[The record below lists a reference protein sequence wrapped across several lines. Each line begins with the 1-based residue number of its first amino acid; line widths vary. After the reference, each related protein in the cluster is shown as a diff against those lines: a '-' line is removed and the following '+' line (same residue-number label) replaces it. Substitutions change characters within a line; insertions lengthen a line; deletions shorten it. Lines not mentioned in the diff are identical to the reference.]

1 MSPAWPNSHGASSVL
16 RSMVVVACWQV
27 VDVAVAAKHVSDA
40 ILEARRIGLGRVTKQ
55 RGGGGGGGGGRRER
69 ECKINPC
76 PRSSDFHPSNMAAK
90 IQILTCRLWLLESD
104 GTVTIGFIFRYT
116 LCTKQTKGC
125 QF

>member
-55 RGGGGGGGGGRRER
+55 RGGGGGGGGREAGKR
-69 ECKINPC
+69 VQDKPL
-76 PRSSDFHPSNMAAK
+76 S
-90 IQILTCRLWLLESD
+90 Q
-104 GTVTIGFIFRYT
+104 IFR
-116 LCTKQTKGC
+116 LPPV
-125 QF
+125 